1 MTEKEMKQIEKE
13 HKRVLKEQKY
23 YYKQLKIQERHN
35 LKIQRELKK
44 ERK

>member
-13 HKRVLKEQKY
+13 HKRVLKEQKR
-23 YYKQLKIQERHN
+23 YYKMMKIQERHN

-44 ERK
+44 RNK

>member
-44 ERK
+44 MRK

>member
-13 HKRVLKEQKY
+13 HKRVLKEQKS

-44 ERK
+44 GRK